1 MSLYSIGDV
10 HGCVKSLE
18 ALIDEIQPSDED
30 HLVFIGDYVDRGPDS
45 KGVIDFL
52 LTLPDRCRC
61 TFLRGNHEAMML
73 NFLDRNEL
81 ELWHINGGDAT
92 LASYSVDGRVEIPET
107 HVDFIRD
114 TVSYH
119 EEPEFFFVHAGL
131 KPHLT
136 IMENLQ
142 QHSSEVFLWER
153 SHLAVTERVWEKPVV
168 CGHTPQREPIN
179 ESKLICIDTGC
190 VYINYPGYGTLTA
203 VRLPDR
209 EMIRVPNR
217 EYGP

>member
-1 MSLYSIGDV
+1 MSLYAIGDI

-18 ALIDEIQPSDED
+18 ALIDKIQPSADD

-45 KGVIDFL
+45 KGVIDL
-52 LTLPDRCRC
+52 LQNLAEVRRC

-73 NFLDRNEL
+73 NFLDRSEL

-92 LASYSVDGRVEIPET
+92 LASYSVDGRVEIPED
-107 HVDFIRD
+107 HVEFIRD

-119 EEPEFFFVHAGL
+119 EEPDFFFVHAGL
-131 KPHLT
+131 KPDLT

-142 QHSSEVFLWER
+142 RYSSDVFLWER
-153 SHLAVTERVWEKPVV
+153 SHLAVQEYAWEKPIV

-179 ESKLICIDTGC
+179 EPKLICIDTGC
-190 VYINYPGYGTLTA
+190 VYLSYPGYGTLTA
-203 VRLPDR
+203 VRLPER
-209 EMIRVPNR
+209 EMIRVQNQ
-217 EYGP
+217 EF